1 MPITIQSFNI
11 IITQTNKNRT
21 MKRILIPAILF
32 FSLGFISAC
41 GGKNSSKEEPQANE
55 EKHEDENSEPGTT
68 SLTQEQMKAIGVELG
83 VIEDKELTSSLK
95 ATGVL
100 RVPNQNKASINS
112 IYSGVVKSLLVQPGS
127 KVYKG
132 QTIATIGNPDF
143 IQAQSEYLNVNTKI
157 TLAELEVKRQKELNA
172 GNAGALKNLQAAET
186 ELRTLRN
193 LKSTLA
199 QQIQL
204 MGINPARLSSGKLI
218 SVLAVISPINGVVSD
233 VKVKMGSYV
242 DVTTPVAEV
251 VDNSQLHL
259 DLSVYE
265 KDLPVLK
272 NNQLIHFTLTNN
284 PGKEYDA
291 QIFSLGSSF
300 EGESKAVSVHAK
312 VMGDKTGL
320 IDGMNVTAI
329 ISLEKANVP
338 AIPTDAIVTIQGQD
352 YIFIVTDKK
361 EEAHNNEDG
370 KDSVKQNENADHDHN
385 EKSAPHDKKK
395 SITFKMIPVAKG
407 TTEVGYTQITLL
419 KEIPMDARVV
429 VKGAFFVMAKL
440 TNAGEGEHAH

>member
-1 MPITIQSFNI
+1 MKKIFI
-11 IITQTNKNRT
+11 IVLLFIG
-21 MKRILIPAILF
+21 LAAIV
-32 FSLGFISAC
+32 SC
-41 GGKNSSKEEPQANE
+41 GGKSSSTAESATKEES
-55 EKHEDENSEPGTT
+55 HEGEHKDPGTAT
-68 SLTQEQMKAIGVELG
+68 LTEEQMKTISVELG
-83 VIEDKELTSSLK
+83 IIEDKELTSSLK
-95 ATGVL
+95 ANGVL
-100 RVPNQNKASINS
+100 KVPNQNKASVNS
-112 IYSGVVKSLLVQPGS
+112 VYSGVIKSLLVQPGNIVS
-127 KVYKG
+127 KG

-143 IQAQSEYLNVNTKI
+143 IQAQSDYLGVNTKI
-157 TLAELEVKRQKELNA
+157 VMAELEVKRQQELNA

-186 ELRTLRN
+186 ELKTLRN

-204 MGINPARLSSGKLI
+204 MGINPARLSNGKLI
-218 SVLAVISPINGVVSD
+218 SVLAVTSPISGVVSD

-242 DVTTPVAEV
+242 DVTTPVAEI

-265 KDLPVLK
+265 KDLPNLK

-312 VMGDKTGL
+312 VLGDKTGL

-329 ISLEKANVP
+329 ISLQKATVP
-338 AIPTDAIVTIQGQD
+338 AVPADAIITLQGRD
-352 YIFIVTDKK
+352 YIFMVTGNHPDSAKQQTNQTSFEIV
-361 EEAHNNEDG
+361 
-370 KDSVKQNENADHDHN
+370 
-385 EKSAPHDKKK
+385 
-395 SITFKMIPVAKG
+395 PVAKG

-419 KEIPMDARVV
+419 KEIPKDAKIV
-429 VKGAFFVMAKL
+429 VKGAFFVMAKM
-440 TNAGEGEHAH
+440 TNTGEHED